1 MVVSGV
7 PQRNGS
13 QHAGEI
19 ANMAL
24 DLVKV
29 CETFIIPHR
38 PDQKLKI
45 RAGIHSGKKILR
57 RVMQIAMIHKLKAC
71 LGKSAVKG
79 IYNSNP
85 QHVKGFE
92 VFKDET
98 LRFKVTLI
106 LI

>member
-45 RAGIHSGKKILR
+45 RAGIHSGKNNIVER
-57 RVMQIAMIHKLKAC
+57 TRAVDCNGRQI
-71 LGKSAVKG
+71 
-79 IYNSNP
+79 
-85 QHVKGFE
+85 
-92 VFKDET
+92 
-98 LRFKVTLI
+98 
-106 LI
+106 